1 MKLGSLNINNLKLGS
16 NQVKKVFSGSNLV
29 WESFDLDYQDVL
41 DYMFSQGYSLPSYEQ
56 RIKQNQ
62 LVLDLKSGG
71 IWDKLDTLAVFATD
85 GGVNSA
91 LVDWKRLTQYTAV
104 NSPTF
109 TVNQGFTGNG
119 TSSFVDTN
127 LNPNTAVGDF
137 NFKLNDASFGVYIK
151 NSPTINTFV
160 FGSYADTIRMRNG
173 SSNAQRVNSGDL
185 SSGVAFQGIG
195 LRSSNKTTSTDYVG
209 FADLTRFDRT
219 YAVSSN
225 TNSNFLIL
233 SAVNNSLFSNATIS
247 LAYTGSSLVSEHTD
261 LYNAINNYMSSL

>member
-1 MKLGSLNINNLKLGS
+1 MHRYRTLLTTFGG
-16 NQVKKVFSGSNLV
+16 
-29 WESFDLDYQDVL
+29 FDPDYQAIL
-41 DYMFSQGYSLPSYEQ
+41 NYAIAQGYTLPSVGQ
-56 RIKQNQ
+56 QSLQNQ
-62 LVLDLKSGG
+62 LLVDLKSAGV
-71 IWDKLDTLAVFATD
+71 WSKLDTFSVFATD
-85 GGVNSA
+85 GNSDFA
-91 LVDWKRLTQYTAV
+91 LIDWKRLTQYTAV

-109 TVNQGFTGNG
+109 TANEGFTGNG

-127 LNPNTAVGDF
+127 LNPNTAVGAF

-151 NSPTINTFV
+151 NSPTNNTFV

-173 SSNAQRVNSGDL
+173 SSSGQRVNSGDVSATVNFL
-185 SSGVAFQGIG
+185 GIG

-209 FADLTRFDRT
+209 FADLARFDRT
-219 YAVSSN
+219 FAVSSN